1 MLRNKRSARRKSNQP
16 ANPRKLIKNIIK
28 SQESGFRR
36 LACLRALRPVPGKA
50 ITPFPDKMRC
60 CLTYVERSVSVLI
73 NSAAV
78 SRQEFSGNSL
88 FDPNFTGTGAQ
99 PEYFDQLAALYNRYR
114 VYGSAVQVT
123 LLPFNSAGSQT
134 NVPADVVLVPT
145 AQSLAAATIETAAA
159 LPRAQFRTST
169 GNMSYENQTMFA
181 SASTHDI
188 LGVKDVEGADR
199 LQALVTASPSEQW
212 LWAIV
217 AKTGSDVNTTSLYI
231 NIRITY
237 DCEFYDRQTPAQSL
251 SKAEVSQKTSKKS
264 QEQKVEAK
272 LPALVT
278 EPTESELR
286 ELSLLRTLR
295 TPARGP
301 GPSDDGFIKIRQVPS
316 GKVL

>member
-1 MLRNKRSARRKSNQP
+1 MLRNKNSARRKRSQP
-16 ANPRKLIKNIIK
+16 ANPRKLIKNIIR
-28 SQESGFRR
+28 SQEAGFRR
-36 LACLRALRPVPGKA
+36 AACLRALRPTLGKA

-60 CLTYVERSVSVLI
+60 CLTYVERSVSVLV

-145 AQSLAAATIETAAA
+145 AQSLASATIETAAA
-159 LPRAQFRTST
+159 IPRAQFRTST

-199 LQALVTASPSEQW
+199 LQALVSASPSEQW

-231 NIRITY
+231 NIRISY

-251 SKAEVSQKTSKKS
+251 ASKPSKKS
-264 QEQKVEAK
+264 QEQKVESK
-272 LPALVT
+272 TLPALVT
-278 EPTESELR
+278 EPTEQELR

-295 TPARGP
+295 PSARGP
-301 GPSDDGFIKIRQVPS
+301 GSSDDGFIKIRSVPS